1 MQEFNLKK
9 ETEEILQLKK
19 ELQENLKELKKYGIT
34 LEDVLEEM
42 EERN

>member
-19 ELQENLKELKKYGIT
+19 ELQENLKELNKYGIT